1 VFRFAYAANKKWT
14 DFNAR
19 RLRILVRL
27 GPLHEDENLQSELI
41 NNPDQDLSGGFNPQ
55 PLKTMSG

>member
-1 VFRFAYAANKKWT
+1 MDHFTYIAY
-14 DFNAR
+14 
-19 RLRILVRL
+19 ILVRL